1 MSPRLT
7 LLAAASLVALG
18 GCAATASPDYD
29 SRFGDGARALRA
41 QQLHDPAAPQRNA
54 QNAGRTDARTLRE
67 GMDRH
72 GDTYRQP
79 PPTSV
84 INIGVGGGSTGGAG
98 R

>member
-1 MSPRLT
+1 MDTRLT
-7 LLAAASLVALG
+7 LVAAAALVALG

-29 SRFGDGARALRA
+29 SRFGDGARQLRA
-41 QQLHDPAAPQRNA
+41 QQLIDPAAPQRHA
-54 QNAGRTDARTLRE
+54 QTSARTDGRTLRE

-79 PPTSV
+79 PPTNI
-84 INIGVGGGSTGGAG
+84 INIGVGGGAGSGG